1 MKIKHFCLALGL
13 ATIGIIATNTP
24 KASAL
29 TWTTGMNDAM
39 SNFTTYPGQS
49 FTPNQ
54 QGNAGSGTSPSNGS
68 ALLNSFSLG
77 SNSTGLLYIF
87 SSAYTGTPA
96 NLASYSGSNKLG
108 VSSAAV
114 SGTYSFNSGL
124 LLPDVTSQYYAYA
137 DSQYMVKFTNNSS
150 VVGNLFFSNGS
161 TSTYTQ
167 GSGYFN
173 FSANFS
179 SASVPWNFSPS
190 EGIVLGVPLF
200 IGLRMLKRK
209 RALRKVLP
217 IQDMSVE

>member
-1 MKIKHFCLALGL
+1 MKIKHFCLALNL

-29 TWTTGMNDAM
+29 TWTTGINSATISD
-39 SNFTTYPGQS
+39 SEYPGQS
-49 FTPNQ
+49 FTPNL

-77 SNSTGLLYIF
+77 PNSTGLLYIF
-87 SSAYTGTPA
+87 SSAYTGSP
-96 NLASYSGSNKLG
+96 NGLASGSNKLG
-108 VSSAAV
+108 VSSPAV
-114 SGTYSFNSGL
+114 SGTYSFNGGL
-124 LLPDVTSQYYAYA
+124 LLPDVTSKYYAYA
-137 DSQYMVKFTNNSS
+137 DSQYTIQYTSDNPYNGGNELASF
-150 VVGNLFFSNGS
+150 VGNYS
-161 TSTYTQ
+161 TVPDSL
-167 GSGYFN
+167 N

-200 IGLRMLKRK
+200 IGLRILKRK

-217 IQDMSVE
+217 IQDISVE